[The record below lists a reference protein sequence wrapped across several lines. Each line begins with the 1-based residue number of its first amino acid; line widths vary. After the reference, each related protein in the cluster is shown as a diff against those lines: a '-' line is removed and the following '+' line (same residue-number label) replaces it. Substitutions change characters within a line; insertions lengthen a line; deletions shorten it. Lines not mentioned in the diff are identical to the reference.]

1 MVNRRPTE
9 EIARLGDA
17 IYERDIRREV
27 EADHHGEVVAID
39 IDSEC
44 WAIGDTL
51 MAARDR
57 LRAERPDAVN
67 VLFER
72 VGYRTIDRFGAGFP
86 RSAVAVGAGCPSGI
100 RTAMTPDSCF
110 SSLFKRAS
118 IRSDRVGTRSRC
130 DQ

>member
-1 MVNRRPTE
+1 MVKRRPTE

-17 IYERDIRREV
+17 IYEREVRREV

-72 VGYRTIDRFGAGFP
+72 VGYRAIDRFGAA
-86 RSAVAVGAGCPSGI
+86 RQAA
-100 RTAMTPDSCF
+100 
-110 SSLFKRAS
+110 
-118 IRSDRVGTRSRC
+118 
-130 DQ
+130 

>member
-1 MVNRRPTE
+1 MVKQRPTD

-17 IYERDIRREV
+17 IYERDIRQEV

-72 VGYRTIDRFGAGFP
+72 VGYRAIDRFGAGFP
-86 RSAVAVGAGCPSGI
+86 RGAGRDGGRVAVEA
-100 RTAMTPDSCF
+100 R
-110 SSLFKRAS
+110 
-118 IRSDRVGTRSRC
+118 
-130 DQ
+130 

>member
-1 MVNRRPTE
+1 MVKRRPTE

-17 IYERDIRREV
+17 IYEREVRREV

-72 VGYRTIDRFGAGFP
+72 VGYRAIDRFE
-86 RSAVAVGAGCPSGI
+86 VARQA
-100 RTAMTPDSCF
+100 A
-110 SSLFKRAS
+110 
-118 IRSDRVGTRSRC
+118 
-130 DQ
+130 

>member
-1 MVNRRPTE
+1 MVKQRPTD

-27 EADHHGEVVAID
+27 EADHRGEVVAID

-51 MAARDR
+51 IAARDR

-72 VGYRTIDRFGAGFP
+72 VGYRAIDRFGAGFP
-86 RSAVAVGAGCPSGI
+86 RSAG
-100 RTAMTPDSCF
+100 
-110 SSLFKRAS
+110 
-118 IRSDRVGTRSRC
+118 
-130 DQ
+130 

>member
-1 MVNRRPTE
+1 MVKQRPTD

-17 IYERDIRREV
+17 IYERDIRQEV

-51 MAARDR
+51 IAARDR
-57 LRAERPDAVN
+57 LREERPEAVN

-72 VGYRTIDRFGAGFP
+72 IGYRAIDRFGAGFP
-86 RSAVAVGAGCPSGI
+86 RSAVAVGAG
-100 RTAMTPDSCF
+100 
-110 SSLFKRAS
+110 
-118 IRSDRVGTRSRC
+118 
-130 DQ
+130 

>member
-1 MVNRRPTE
+1 MVKQRPTD

-57 LRAERPDAVN
+57 LREERPEAVN

-72 VGYRTIDRFGAGFP
+72 VGYRAIDRFGAGFP
-86 RSAVAVGAGCPSGI
+86 RSAVTVGAG
-100 RTAMTPDSCF
+100 
-110 SSLFKRAS
+110 
-118 IRSDRVGTRSRC
+118 
-130 DQ
+130 

>member
-1 MVNRRPTE
+1 MVKRRPTE

-17 IYERDIRREV
+17 IYERAVRREV

-51 MAARDR
+51 IAARDR

-72 VGYRTIDRFGAGFP
+72 VGYRAIDRFGTGSP
-86 RSAVAVGAGCPSGI
+86 RSAG
-100 RTAMTPDSCF
+100 
-110 SSLFKRAS
+110 
-118 IRSDRVGTRSRC
+118 
-130 DQ
+130 

>member
-1 MVNRRPTE
+1 MVKQRPTD

-51 MAARDR
+51 IAARDR
-57 LRAERPDAVN
+57 LRAEHPDAVN

-72 VGYRTIDRFGAGFP
+72 VGYRAIDRFGAGFP
-86 RSAVAVGAGCPSGI
+86 RSAG
-100 RTAMTPDSCF
+100 
-110 SSLFKRAS
+110 
-118 IRSDRVGTRSRC
+118 
-130 DQ
+130 

>member
-1 MVNRRPTE
+1 MVKRRPTE
-9 EIARLGDA
+9 EIVRLGDA
-17 IYERDIRREV
+17 IYEREVRREV

-67 VLFER
+67 MLFER
-72 VGYRTIDRFGAGFP
+72 VGYRTIDRFE
-86 RSAVAVGAGCPSGI
+86 VARQA
-100 RTAMTPDSCF
+100 A
-110 SSLFKRAS
+110 
-118 IRSDRVGTRSRC
+118 
-130 DQ
+130 